1 MVIKYSR
8 GELIQAVRI
17 ERMELQQELI
27 GITRRIR
34 KIEDRMSELDK
45 ADGLL
50 EGDM

>member
-1 MVIKYSR
+1 VKYSKE
-8 GELIQAVRI
+8 ELLRAVRI

-27 GITRRIR
+27 VITRRIR
-34 KIEDRMSELDK
+34 EIEGRMGELEK